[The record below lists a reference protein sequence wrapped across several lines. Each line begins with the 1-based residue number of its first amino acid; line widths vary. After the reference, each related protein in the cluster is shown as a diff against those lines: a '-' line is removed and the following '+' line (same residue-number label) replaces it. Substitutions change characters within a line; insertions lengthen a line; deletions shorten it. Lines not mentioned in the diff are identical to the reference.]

1 VARAHGDRFTG
12 PVFAH
17 LAGREFSGIVPDLHD
32 GLVRLIV
39 HRSNDRTGVRAVLLS
54 YAPEDAARV
63 EAFTAGARA
72 VLPRIF
78 PA

>member
-1 VARAHGDRFTG
+1 M
-12 PVFAH
+12 
-17 LAGREFSGIVPDLHD
+17 PDLHD

-39 HRSNDRTGVRAVLLS
+39 HRSKGRTGVQAVLLS

-72 VLPRIF
+72 VLQRIF